1 VGAIADFLGGP
12 DVVIAIVKVVVAFA
26 ALLVATLLT
35 IWFERKV
42 IADMQA
48 RIGPNRWGP
57 FGVLQTVADGI
68 KLFFK
73 EDVRPR
79 YADRWTYGLAP
90 VMAAVPSFLA
100 FAVIPFGDH
109 VTVGGERVDF
119 IVSDLNIGVLFFLAA
134 GSIGVYGV
142 VLAGW
147 ASGSKYPLLGGIR
160 SSAQLIS
167 YEIALG
173 LSLVPIVLV
182 TNSLSTVDIV
192 AAQAGSVGN
201 VDLFDGTFLQGV
213 SELFEVIP
221 NWYIWSQ
228 WPAFLLFMIAGI
240 AETNRA
246 PFDLPEAE
254 TELIAG
260 FHTEYSGIRFALFF
274 LGEYIHVVVISA
286 MAVTLFFGGWNG
298 PIVDAFLPW
307 IWPVGWFLMKTIA
320 FVYLFIWL
328 RATLP
333 RLRYDRLM
341 WLGWKR
347 LIPASLLWIMVTA
360 VVNVNPEGVD
370 EQTLRNI
377 RLAVFGAL
385 FLLVLFV
392 VAKGDPRLKQVVTPE
407 RPRSRRAQKQ
417 GVKSGSS

>member
-1 VGAIADFLGGP
+1 MAIVDWLGP
-12 DVVIAIVKVVVAFA
+12 DVIVAIIKVVVAFV
-26 ALLVATLLT
+26 ALLLATLMT
-35 IWFERKV
+35 VWFERKV
-42 IADMQA
+42 IADMQS

-57 FGVLQTVADGI
+57 FGLLQALADGI

-79 YADRWTYGLAP
+79 DADRWTYGLAP

-100 FAVIPFGDH
+100 FAVIPFGDR
-109 VTVGGERVDF
+109 VTVGGETVTF
-119 IVSDLNIGVLFFLAA
+119 IVSDLNIGLLFFLAA
-134 GSIGVYGV
+134 GSIGVYGI

-182 TNSLSTVDIV
+182 TSSLSTVEIV
-192 AAQAGSVGN
+192 AAQAGTVDN
-201 VDLFDGTFLQGV
+201 VTFFDGIPVLEPI
-213 SELFEVIP
+213 SKLFEVIP

-298 PIVDAFLPW
+298 PAFGFLEW
-307 IWPVGWFLMKTIA
+307 LWPVLWFLVKTIG
-320 FVYLFIWL
+320 FIYLFVWL

-347 LIPASLLWIMVTA
+347 LIPAALLWIMVTA
-360 VVNVNPEGVD
+360 VVNTEGVSR
-370 EQTLRNI
+370 EV
-377 RLAVFGAL
+377 RLGVFGAL
-385 FLLVLFV
+385 FLLVLLI
-392 VAKGDPRLKQVVTPE
+392 VAKGDPRLKQIVTPE
-407 RPRSRRAQKQ
+407 RPRPARRPPKREVGRGAA
-417 GVKSGSS
+417 

>member
-1 VGAIADFLGGP
+1 MSFISAF
-12 DVVIAIVKVVVAFA
+12 VVISLAKVVVSFL
-26 ALLVATLLT
+26 ALLVITMLVVWA
-35 IWFERKV
+35 ERKI

-57 FGVLQTVADGI
+57 FGLLQTLADGI

-73 EDVRPR
+73 EDFRPAA
-79 YADRWTYGLAP
+79 ADRWTYAIAP
-90 VMAAVPSFLA
+90 VAAMVPSFLA
-100 FAVIPFGDH
+100 FAVIPFGHD
-109 VTVGGERVDF
+109 VTIAHHR
-119 IVSDLNIGVLFFLAA
+119 IPLLVSDLNIGILYFLAM
-134 GSIGVYGV
+134 GSLGVYGI

-173 LSLVPIVLV
+173 LSLVPIALV
-182 TNSLSTVDIV
+182 AHSLSTVDIV
-192 AAQAGSVGN
+192 NAQAGTVSN
-201 VDLFDGTFLQGV
+201 VTIFNGIPGLEQLAH
-213 SELFEVIP
+213 LFEFVP

-228 WPAFLLFMIAGI
+228 WPAFLIFLIAGI

-254 TELIAG
+254 TELVAG
-260 FHTEYSGIRFALFF
+260 FHTEYSGIRFAMFF
-274 LGEYIHVVVISA
+274 LGEYIHVVVVSA
-286 MAVTLFFGGWNG
+286 MAVTLFFGGWRG
-298 PIVDAFLPW
+298 PIPGFLPW
-307 IWPVGWFLMKTIA
+307 IWPLIWFVLKTA
-320 FVYLFIWL
+320 LFVYLFVWL

-347 LIPASLLWIMVTA
+347 LIPAALGWIMVTA
-360 VVNVNPEGVD
+360 VLNTDGVS
-370 EQTLRNI
+370 RGV

-385 FLLVLFV
+385 FAVVLVWV
-392 VAKGDPRLKQVVTPE
+392 GRGDPRLAEMAGRGKVTAGA
-407 RPRSRRAQKQ
+407 S
-417 GVKSGSS
+417 

>member
-1 VGAIADFLGGP
+1 MGAIADFIGGP
-12 DVVIAIVKVVVAFA
+12 VVVISIAKVLVAFA
-26 ALLVATLLT
+26 ALLVTTLLT

-57 FGVLQTVADGI
+57 FGLFQSLADGI

-73 EDVRPR
+73 EDIRPQQ
-79 YADRWTYGLAP
+79 ADRWTYAAAP

-100 FAVIPFGDH
+100 FAVIPFGDR
-109 VTVGGERVDF
+109 VTVGGERIDF
-119 IVSDLNIGVLFFLAA
+119 IVSDLNIGLLFFLAM

-147 ASGSKYPLLGGIR
+147 ASGSKYPLLGAIR

-173 LSLVPIVLV
+173 LSLVPVVLV
-182 TNSLSTVDIV
+182 TGSLSTLDIV
-192 AAQAGSVGN
+192 AAQSGN
-201 VDLFDGTFLQGV
+201 VSNVTFFDGIPVLEQISGI
-213 SELFEVIP
+213 FEFIP

-228 WPAFLLFMIAGI
+228 WPAFILFMIAGI

-260 FHTEYSGIRFALFF
+260 FHTEYSGIKFALFF
-274 LGEYIHVVVISA
+274 LGEYIHIVVVSA

-298 PIVDAFLPW
+298 PAFDFLPW
-307 IWPVGWFLMKTIA
+307 IWPVLWFMAKTTL
-320 FVYLFIWL
+320 FLYLFVWL

-347 LIPASLLWIMVTA
+347 MIPAALLWIMVTA
-360 VVNVNPEGVD
+360 VVNTEGVSR
-370 EQTLRNI
+370 QI
-377 RLAVFGAL
+377 RLAVFAGL
-385 FLLVLFV
+385 FLAVLFV
-392 VAKGDPRLKQVVTPE
+392 VAKGDPRLKQIVTPQ
-407 RPRSRRAQKQ
+407 RPSRSTRPSKEEVSR
-417 GVKSGSS
+417 GSS

>member
-1 VGAIADFLGGP
+1 
-12 DVVIAIVKVVVAFA
+12 VIEAIVDFIGVPVIIAAVKVIVVFV
-26 ALLVATLLT
+26 ALLVVTLLV

-48 RIGPNRWGP
+48 RRGPNRWGP
-57 FGVLQTVADGI
+57 FGILQTLADGV

-73 EDVRPR
+73 EDFRPQN
-79 YADRWTYGLAP
+79 ADAWTYALAP
-90 VMAAVPSFLA
+90 LAAMIPSFLA
-100 FAVIPFGDH
+100 FAVVPIGDH
-109 VTVGGERVDF
+109 VTVGDRRVDF
-119 IVSDLNIGVLFFLAA
+119 ILSDINIGILFFLAM
-134 GSIGVYGV
+134 GSLSVYGI

-173 LSLVPIVLV
+173 LSLVPIALAAG
-182 TNSLSTVDIV
+182 SLSTVDIV
-192 AAQAGSVGN
+192 AAQAGSVEN
-201 VDLFDGTFLQGV
+201 VTIFDGIPGLEQIADVFSV
-213 SELFEVIP
+213 VP

-228 WPAFLLFMIAGI
+228 WPAFAIFLVAGI

-254 TELIAG
+254 TELVAG
-260 FHTEYSGIRFALFF
+260 FHTEYSGIRFAMFF
-274 LGEYIHVVVISA
+274 LGEYIHVIVISG
-286 MAVTLFFGGWNG
+286 MAVTLFLGGWHG
-298 PIVDAFLPW
+298 PVFAFADWL
-307 IWPVGWFLMKTIA
+307 WPMFWFVLKTTL

-347 LIPASLLWIMVTA
+347 LIPAALVWIMVTA
-360 VVNVNPEGVD
+360 IVNTDGVS
-370 EQTLRNI
+370 RNV
-377 RLAVFGAL
+377 RLGVFGVL
-385 FLLVLFV
+385 FLIVLAWV
-392 VAKGDPRLKQVVTPE
+392 GRGDPRLTQSVTPQ
-407 RPRSRRAQKQ
+407 RRKV
-417 GVKSGSS
+417 GIT